1 MHAAVILL
9 GGAAALGAGVVA
21 WAWTPDRPVDTL
33 RARWAPAPSRFL
45 GLDGMQ
51 VHLRD
56 EGPADDPVPLVLI
69 HGTASS
75 LHTWEGWVERLKA
88 RRRIVSFDRPGFG
101 LTGPHP
107 TGDYGMAGSAA
118 FIGRLLDRLEIGR
131 AILVGNSSG
140 GRVACELAALA
151 PDRVAGLVLIG
162 PAGYPRRM
170 RLPLGL
176 RLVMTPWIGPALLHL
191 MPRAAVAAG
200 VRNTYGDPAKVTP
213 EIIDRNYEV
222 ALREGDRSALGA
234 TLRQAGGPDDA
245 RRIAGIR
252 VPTLI
257 LWGTADR
264 VLPGSPDAER
274 FHAAIAGSRLVV
286 LPGIGHVAQE
296 EDPDGTVAALD
307 RFLDQLASR

>member
-1 MHAAVILL
+1 MIVAVLL
-9 GGAAALGAGVVA
+9 LAMAAGVLA
-21 WAWTPDRPVDTL
+21 WAWTPDRSVDSL

-45 GLDGMQ
+45 SLDGME

-56 EGPADDPVPLVLI
+56 EGPADDPVPLVLV

-75 LHTWEGWVERLKA
+75 LHTWEGWVDRLKA

-107 TGDYGMAGSAA
+107 TGDYSMAGSAA
-118 FIGRLLDRLEIGR
+118 FIGRLLDRLGIGR
-131 AILVGNSSG
+131 AVLVGNSSG
-140 GRVACELAALA
+140 GRVCCEAAALY

-162 PAGYPRRM
+162 PAGYPRPIA
-170 RLPLGL
+170 LPLGL
-176 RLVMTPWIGPALLHL
+176 RLVMSGLGPFLLHL
-191 MPRAAVAAG
+191 LPRAAVAAG
-200 VRNTYGDPAKVTP
+200 VRNTYGDPAKVTS

-222 ALREGDRSALGA
+222 ALRQGDRSALGA
-234 TLRQAGGPDDA
+234 TMRQSQGQDA
-245 RRIAGIR
+245 ARLIAAIR

-264 VLPGSPDAER
+264 VLPGPPDAER

-296 EDPDGTVAALD
+296 EDPEATVAALE
-307 RFLDQLASR
+307 RFLGGFDQKADPV